1 MATTKVL
8 DLTGRARKLQVRVE
22 SGPSFE
28 FLVSLCAFGLPND
41 RETMEVGPA
50 WFDKIRR
57 LASPELLAAWD
68 RTGLMA
74 GKAWVNFVGL
84 ATATP
89 AARDVPALLA
99 RIQSLSALDVRLYLL
114 GYHVPAYQ
122 GKISRDLLRQAALG
136 DPAAQDSLLTDSS
149 YFGGEADPALRPLLA
164 LGVDE
169 TKAVALDV
177 LHRWS
182 DEVFARL
189 EPGVAGALDRDAAAT
204 RKLAES
210 AEPERLI
217 ELASGIQFVPNPA
230 IRQVFLIPQVAMRPW
245 VLLCEHDD
253 ARLFC
258 YPVADESLGAAAA
271 DPPGRLVRLHKALGD
286 QKRLRMLKAI
296 ATSTATLQELADL
309 LGLPKST
316 AHHHLAILRAA
327 GLVRV
332 TSDLERRYS
341 LRTDVIPEAS
351 SLLDAYLGGTP

>member
-8 DLTGRARKLQVRVE
+8 DLTGRARKLQVTVE

-122 GKISRDLLRQAALG
+122 GKISRDLL
-136 DPAAQDSLLTDSS
+136 PPP
-149 YFGGEADPALRPLLA
+149 GGSEADTEPL
-164 LGVDE
+164 
-169 TKAVALDV
+169 
-177 LHRWS
+177 
-182 DEVFARL
+182 
-189 EPGVAGALDRDAAAT
+189 
-204 RKLAES
+204 
-210 AEPERLI
+210 
-217 ELASGIQFVPNPA
+217 
-230 IRQVFLIPQVAMRPW
+230 
-245 VLLCEHDD
+245 
-253 ARLFC
+253 
-258 YPVADESLGAAAA
+258 
-271 DPPGRLVRLHKALGD
+271 
-286 QKRLRMLKAI
+286 
-296 ATSTATLQELADL
+296 
-309 LGLPKST
+309 
-316 AHHHLAILRAA
+316 A
-327 GLVRV
+327 GLNQA
-332 TSDLERRYS
+332 LKIS
-341 LRTDVIPEAS
+341 LSRLTAVFSSPASFMKTVSSIP
-351 SLLDAYLGGTP
+351 